1 MRGQK
6 VGDFGCAG
14 LLHLGVFFLAGM
26 HFTRL
31 VLLLWAFAYVGSD
44 DVLAVW
50 YACACGVH
58 ASFSMAPVLDASVYA
73 RMREKMLERSRVLR
87 WASHP
92 ARPPSD
98 VRVALLRTA
107 AAPARHHFGG
117 FAQFWF
123 LCTDMNK
130 EYVDMKKEEWQTLM
144 LIAFTTEILVCASAN
159 YKWISEA

>member
-1 MRGQK
+1 
-6 VGDFGCAG
+6 
-14 LLHLGVFFLAGM
+14 M

-31 VLLLWAFAYVGSD
+31 VLLLWAFGTYVSSD

-73 RMREKMLERSRVLR
+73 RMREKMRWSEVEFYVGHLILHVL
-87 WASHP
+87 P
-92 ARPPSD
+92 LMC
-98 VRVALLRTA
+98 ALLFYERPQLQHGIVSA
-107 AAPARHHFGG
+107 ALHG
-117 FAQFWF
+117 FWF

-159 YKWISEA
+159 HKWIAEA